1 MNKEDCFKMKSKDL
15 IFGKI
20 NTFLTYKM
28 VNQKTHKGFVDYLSN
43 NLYNEYWYN
52 TPLFNYQNLYVALL
66 PYYKEDEKVKNERGL
81 NRFIIE
87 NKYKIKI
94 DYHYILSYMLVYRTK
109 DIYFV
114 ECIEVNNLFHFRGV
128 GSLIIDEYLK
138 KYKIFERDKYLL
150 PIEISE
156 EACKFW
162 KKFFEKQYDIYNKKD
177 LKYFEDNLPPHK
189 KYKLKWD
196 FLYDYYDEDLLNFID
211 KHTKDYNKKYVDR

>member
-1 MNKEDCFKMKSKDL
+1 M
-15 IFGKI
+15 
-20 NTFLTYKM
+20 
-28 VNQKTHKGFVDYLSN
+28 
-43 NLYNEYWYN
+43 
-52 TPLFNYQNLYVALL
+52 
-66 PYYKEDEKVKNERGL
+66 
-81 NRFIIE
+81 
-87 NKYKIKI
+87 
-94 DYHYILSYMLVYRTK
+94 
-109 DIYFV
+109 
-114 ECIEVNNLFHFRGV
+114 

-189 KYKLKWD
+189 KYIIKWD

-211 KHTKDYNKKYVDR
+211 KHTKNYNKKYVDR